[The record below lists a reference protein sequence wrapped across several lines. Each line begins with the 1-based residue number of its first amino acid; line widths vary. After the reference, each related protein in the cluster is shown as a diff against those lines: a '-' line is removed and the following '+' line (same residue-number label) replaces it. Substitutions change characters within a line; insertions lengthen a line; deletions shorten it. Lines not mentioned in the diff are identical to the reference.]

1 MNFCCEASQ
10 ELFYESDTVYF
21 CNRVF
26 RDMTAENHPSM
37 ERGRYTVTIFVAAS
51 VLFALLTVYFQEQA
65 LGLQYLETGNQIQR
79 HQAVMDGTAPNAWQ
93 FRVLSEFVTESLI
106 RAFKSV
112 DIPHPIAAAFL
123 SFRLFQNLL
132 IFLIAAFYYRR
143 LGLNDY
149 LVLIGQGAL
158 AWGMTHALF
167 DSDLQFSNYSEVLF
181 YLAAA
186 LIILHGKDI
195 WIIPVIVLAALNRE
209 TSGAIPFMLLAARIQ
224 LRPRIHIAKRTGLI
238 FAASCAIY
246 VIVFVG
252 LRYFYGLDRPV
263 SGPLGLSLFLN
274 HVVDFRAWALMF
286 ATLSVF
292 PFIAIASYRT
302 WRPPVKA
309 LFWAVIPIWF
319 IIIPFTGGFMETRHY
334 LVPQSLIFIP
344 GALLGAMSLSNKRRI

>member
-1 MNFCCEASQ
+1 M
-10 ELFYESDTVYF
+10 TVK
-21 CNRVF
+21 
-26 RDMTAENHPSM
+26 NHQSI
-37 ERGRYTVTIFVAAS
+37 ERGRYTVMIFVAAS
-51 VLFALLTVYFQEQA
+51 VLFALLTVYFQEQE
-65 LGLQYLETGNQIQR
+65 LGLPYLETGNQIQR

-93 FRVLSEFVTESLI
+93 FRVLSEFVTEGLI
-106 RAFKSV
+106 RVFKRLN
-112 DIPHPIAAAFL
+112 IPHPIAAAFL

-167 DSDLQFSNYSEVLF
+167 DSDLQFSNYSEIIF

-195 WIIPVIVLAALNRE
+195 WIIPIIILAALNRE
-209 TSGAIPFMLLAARIQ
+209 TSGAIPFMLLAARLQ
-224 LRPRIHIAKRTGLI
+224 LRPRIHIPKKSGLV
-238 FAASCAIY
+238 FAAACAIY
-246 VIVFVG
+246 LIVFLG

-263 SGPLGLSLFLN
+263 SGRVGLSLFMK
-274 HVVDFRAWALMF
+274 HIVEFRAWALMA
-286 ATLSVF
+286 ATLGVF

-302 WRPPVKA
+302 WHPTFKA
-309 LFWAVIPIWF
+309 LFWAVTPIWF
-319 IIIPFTGGFMETRHY
+319 IIIPFTGGLMETRHY

-344 GALLGAMSLSNKRRI
+344 GALLGAMSLSNKRAEGSEQSSKGFDSA